1 MTSIPANLPHR
12 HVDHETG
19 HILHVDPNTGEV
31 ITSKEMVRRKNPE
44 AQYQAWVAQR
54 RADVNLT
61 TDHATAQASLSKAIQ
76 VVEDVG
82 PIAKQGRGRPKTIFK
97 NPAAAFMP
105 FLIGHA
111 VDPLTCQYDCDHD
124 DTRDDPEKVGDI
136 HVAARSW
143 VDDIIHGS
151 ILTSAGRSNGRIN
164 VKARA
169 VIAALFLS
177 EISVKA
183 CQTEEVALRTAQRIA
198 KAARHAAH
206 GIASYVERYPKL
218 KAELEAGIDEE
229 ALFRAS

>member
-12 HVDHETG
+12 HVDHDTG
-19 HILHVDPNTGEV
+19 HILHVDPITGEV
-31 ITSKEMVRRKNPE
+31 ITRKAMVRRKNPE
-44 AQYQAWVAQR
+44 AQYQAWAAQR

-61 TDHATAQASLSKAIQ
+61 TDHVTAQASLSKAIQ

-82 PIAKQGRGRPKTIFK
+82 TVAKQGRGRPKTIFK

-105 FLIGHA
+105 FVIAHA
-111 VDPLTCQYDCDHD
+111 VDPLACPD
-124 DTRDDPEKVGDI
+124 DEDGDPDEADDSHI
-136 HVAARSW
+136 AARSW

-151 ILTSAGRSNGRIN
+151 ILTSAGRSNGKIN
-164 VKARA
+164 VKART

-206 GIASYVERYPKL
+206 GIASYVERHPKL
-218 KAELEAGIDEE
+218 KTEIEASIKKE
-229 ALFRAS
+229 ALFRVS

>member
-1 MTSIPANLPHR
+1 MTSFPTNLPHR

-44 AQYQAWVAQR
+44 AQYQAWAAQR

-61 TDHATAQASLSKAIQ
+61 TDHATAQASLSKAVP

-105 FLIGHA
+105 FLIGHT
-111 VDPLTCQYDCDHD
+111 VDPLACPYDHD
-124 DTRDDPEKVGDI
+124 DASDDPDEVGDS

-183 CQTEEVALRTAQRIA
+183 CQTEDVALRTAQRIA

-206 GIASYVERYPKL
+206 GIASYVERHPKL
-218 KAELEAGIDEE
+218 KAELEASIKEE